1 MKEIAKQLFIEI
13 LVNIALI
20 VGIYF
25 LWNWLFIGIFLAKK
39 ISIVESWGLRT
50 LFQFLVYNY
59 NPKAINKKDYET

>member
-13 LVNIALI
+13 LINIALI
-20 VGIYF
+20 AGIYF
-25 LWNWLFIGIFLAKK
+25 LWNWLCTSIFLARN

-59 NPKAINKKDYET
+59 NPKNKKEY